1 MKPAGNR
8 QCHSRMQHRLVY
20 GVEHWLPRK
29 QAHARKMNAI
39 VNATKTRICDL
50 RALRRHHIVIKYSY
64 LPS

>member
-20 GVEHWLPRK
+20 DVEHWLPRK
-29 QAHARKMNAI
+29 QAHATKMNVI
-39 VNATKTRICDL
+39 VHVTKTRICDL
-50 RALRRHHIVIKYSY
+50 HALRRHHIVIKYSY